1 MAKLLCFFIHMNKS
15 PSLHEKGTGFTSF
28 LVNFGMPSKKTPL
41 LIVYFKVLLHRFSF
55 NELLQ
60 TKVQTYF
67 QTAKLFM
74 L

>member
-1 MAKLLCFFIHMNKS
+1 MLFFIHMNKS

-28 LVNFGMPSKKTPL
+28 LVNIGMPSKETLL
-41 LIVYFKVLLHRFSF
+41 LIVYFKLLLHRFSF

-67 QTAKLFM
+67 QTAKLFV